1 MSTTTTTSSQS
12 GRSEARVLD
21 ERLIEQFAEK
31 VAADQA
37 VTNNGVLAYLGD
49 RLGLWRG
56 MASAGAVTSE
66 ELADFT
72 GLAERYVREWLAAQA
87 AAGYVTYDPSTRRF
101 ELPAEHAAVLAD
113 DDGLA
118 SGAGGF
124 EFNAAVWASADRL
137 AHAFAT
143 GDGIPWG
150 EHDPRLFTGSE
161 RFYRPLYATY
171 LVDEWLPAVGTL
183 VESLSS
189 GIRVLDVGCGL
200 GTATLMMARAFAA
213 STFIGV
219 DDHRESI
226 ERASARADRA
236 GLSGR
241 VSFDQVGALEY
252 SGGPYD
258 VICFFDALHDL
269 GDPAA
274 ALRHARNHL
283 SPDGVLLAV
292 EPAAADKLEDNLNPM
307 GLGWYAASATV
318 CVPGSLSQ
326 PGRAALGAQAGLGRL
341 SEAFREAGFVDVR
354 AAAST
359 PFNVVIEGRP

>member
-1 MSTTTTTSSQS
+1 MTMTTSSPS
-12 GRSEARVLD
+12 GHPEGRALD
-21 ERLIEQFAEK
+21 EGLIEQFAEK
-31 VAADQA
+31 VATDQA
-37 VTNNGVLAYLGD
+37 VTNNAVLAYLGD

-56 MASAGAVTSE
+56 MASAGAVSSK
-66 ELADFT
+66 ELADRT
-72 GLAERYVREWLAAQA
+72 GLTERYVREWLAAQA
-87 AAGYVTYDPSTRRF
+87 AARYVTYEPSTRRF

-113 DDGLA
+113 DDGPA

-161 RFYRPLYATY
+161 RYYRPLYAAS
-171 LVDEWLPAVGTL
+171 LVDEWLPAVGNL
-183 VESLSS
+183 VERLSA

-219 DDHRESI
+219 DDHDESI
-226 ERASARADRA
+226 ERARARADRA
-236 GLSGR
+236 GLEVQVR
-241 VSFDQVGALEY
+241 FDQAGALDY
-252 SGGPYD
+252 GGGPYD
-258 VICFFDALHDL
+258 LICFFDALHDL
-269 GDPAA
+269 GDPVA
-274 ALRHARNHL
+274 ALRHARSHL
-283 SPDGVLLAV
+283 SPDGVLVAV
-292 EPAAADKLEDNLNPM
+292 EPAAADDLEDNLNPI

-318 CVPGSLSQ
+318 CVPGSMSQ

-341 SEAFREAGFVDVR
+341 TEAFTDAGFVLVR
-354 AAAST
+354 AATST
-359 PFNVVIEGRP
+359 PLNVVIEARA